1 MGVTI
6 HYRGKIDDM
15 AEVYKLTDDL
25 EDFAN
30 ELGWESQRMD
40 EDWSKPNTAAIS
52 VEGDT
57 ARVTGHAPLKG
68 IMLSPHKHCEP
79 FALTFNSDG
88 YLIGFVGM
96 TLLAEGKTTPEKTV
110 MSTKTQF
117 APVEVHITIVKLLQY
132 IKKRYISNLEVFDDG
147 RYWET
152 GDINELKRTR
162 GTIERAMDT
171 LEDALSK
178 ISRRKIK
185 NKSPEDIA
193 ERIEQLIRKKFRK

>member
-6 HYRGKIDDM
+6 HYRGKIDDT
-15 AEVYKLTDDL
+15 ADVSNLADDL

-96 TLLAEGKTTPEKTV
+96 TLLAEGKTTPEKSV

-147 RYWET
+147 DYWET
-152 GDINELKRTR
+152 GDINELKRRR

-178 ISRRKIK
+178 ILRKK
-185 NKSPEDIA
+185 VENKSSEDIA
-193 ERIEQLIRKKFRK
+193 DLIEKLIRKKFGE

>member
-1 MGVTI
+1 MGITI
-6 HYRGKIDDM
+6 HYRGKINTTADIS
-15 AEVYKLTDDL
+15 KLVDDL

-52 VEGDT
+52 IDGDI

-79 FALTFNSDG
+79 FVLTFNADG

-96 TLLAEGKTTPEKTV
+96 TLLAEGKTTPEKSS

-117 APVEVHITIVKLLQY
+117 APIDVHITLVKLLKY
-132 IKKRYISNLEVFDDG
+132 IKKRYISNLDVYDDG
-147 RYWET
+147 GYWDT
-152 GDINELKRTR
+152 GDIN
-162 GTIERAMDT
+162 
-171 LEDALSK
+171 
-178 ISRRKIK
+178 
-185 NKSPEDIA
+185 
-193 ERIEQLIRKKFRK
+193 